1 MKRTLHIIFAA
12 SLLFTSCDLILKP
25 REKDS
30 EVDVTD
36 KKVVLGNDKDEKGCV
51 TSAGYMWS
59 EIRKNCIRVFEEGY
73 RLAPF
78 KNETEVAEEDN
89 EQATLN
95 AYVIFS
101 EDKDKAELFLPTST
115 KSVILERESEGK
127 PYVNGEWMLE
137 AWKGYVL
144 KKGTEI
150 QFVSAIAEEKKFVG
164 SDKVEQ

>member
-1 MKRTLHIIFAA
+1 MLFA
-12 SLLFTSCDLILKP
+12 SCDLILKP
-25 REKDS
+25 REKDN
-30 EVDVTD
+30 EVDVTE
-36 KKVVLGNDKDEKGCV
+36 KKVVLGTDKDDKGCV

-73 RLAPF
+73 RLEPYISD
-78 KNETEVAEEDN
+78 TLTVAEDG

-101 EDKDKAELFLPTST
+101 EDQNQAELFLPTSS
-115 KSVILERESEGK
+115 KSIILNRKSEGS
-127 PYVNGEWMLE
+127 PYANGEWMLE

-144 KKGTEI
+144 KKGAVI
-150 QFVSAIAEEKKFVG
+150 QYVSAVPHVKKFVG